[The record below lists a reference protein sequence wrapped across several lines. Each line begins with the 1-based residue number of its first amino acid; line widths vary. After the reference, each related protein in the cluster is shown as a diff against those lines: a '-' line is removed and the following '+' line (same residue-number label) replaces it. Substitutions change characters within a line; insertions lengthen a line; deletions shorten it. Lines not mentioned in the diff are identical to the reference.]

1 MRWANTCATLIGPR
15 DGATLRSIADPAP
28 PRRYDVHI
36 QIHAAKV
43 ADQAPASGPA
53 AVRRDQIEPREAGF
67 AIAASNCAV
76 VTPTGMLWGVTIYGP
91 HGRGY
96 SAEDPDAIFAS
107 STGDANAGE
116 PSEPIRAEEASV
128 PPIAPPPRCAALAAR
143 YPNTTAGNDL
153 ESAMARRNSV
163 ASQPCS

>member
-43 ADQAPASGPA
+43 ADQSPASGPA
-53 AVRRDQIEPREAGF
+53 AVRRDQIEPREPGS

-116 PSEPIRAEEASV
+116 PNRVNPVRAKEATT
-128 PPIAPPPRCAALAAR
+128 PPIVHRLVAR
-143 YPNTTAGNDL
+143 PSPHCYPSTTAAN
-153 ESAMARRNSV
+153 
-163 ASQPCS
+163 